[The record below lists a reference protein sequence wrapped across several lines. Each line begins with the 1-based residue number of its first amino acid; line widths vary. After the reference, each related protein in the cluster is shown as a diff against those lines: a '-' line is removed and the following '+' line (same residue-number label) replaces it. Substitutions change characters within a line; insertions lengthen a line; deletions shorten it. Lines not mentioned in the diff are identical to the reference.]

1 MSGYFKHAFDI
12 HAFEDDKTVYNKMK
26 IDEPNENKLIVTT
39 KVTLVQILSE
49 IEQNNKRYKTITVKP
64 KK

>member
-1 MSGYFKHAFDI
+1 
-12 HAFEDDKTVYNKMK
+12 MK